1 MKPNDTSA
9 TFDANRFGTFTANFK
24 AVPPAVPPQY
34 WIPLYGIMIS
44 TIVGWSIPSI
54 IGWIRARTKRKATV
68 KEYAD
73 IINSLSSA
81 TDLNSLD
88 RIKNQVIHAHISE
101 KISDFHYKILD
112 EKISHDHKII
122 DKTNSEIGQAE

>member
-1 MKPNDTSA
+1 
-9 TFDANRFGTFTANFK
+9 
-24 AVPPAVPPQY
+24 
-34 WIPLYGIMIS
+34 
-44 TIVGWSIPSI
+44 
-54 IGWIRARTKRKATV
+54 
-68 KEYAD
+68 

-112 EKISHDHKII
+112 EKISHYYNKII
-122 DKTNSEIGQAE
+122 DKTNSEIDQANNSTPQREYKRSPI